1 VLDKL
6 APANSAWVRGRI
18 AEKVKNQA
26 EAEKQYRAAIEASKG
41 SSDAWFNLA
50 LFFRHVRRLPEME
63 DAINHAAAAQT
74 GQPEALMDA
83 AEVLYRTD
91 RNLPVAAQLLRRY
104 LASKEKV
111 EEAPAFK
118 AHFLL
123 GSVLEKQGNKQA
135 AASEYSAALAL
146 VRGFSPAQE
155 GLQRVNR

>member
-1 VLDKL
+1 
-6 APANSAWVRGRI
+6 
-18 AEKVKNQA
+18 
-26 EAEKQYRAAIEASKG
+26 
-41 SSDAWFNLA
+41 
-50 LFFRHVRRLPEME
+50 
-63 DAINHAAAAQT
+63 
-74 GQPEALMDA
+74 MDA

-123 GSVLEKQGNKQA
+123 GSVLEKQGNKQD
-135 AASEYSAALAL
+135 AASEYSAALEL